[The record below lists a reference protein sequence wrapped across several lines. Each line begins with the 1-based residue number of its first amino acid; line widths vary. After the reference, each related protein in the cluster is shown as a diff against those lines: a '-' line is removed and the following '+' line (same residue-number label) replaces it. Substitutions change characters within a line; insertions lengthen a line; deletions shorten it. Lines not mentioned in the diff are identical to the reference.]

1 MSEFHLLPTSI
12 LKLNIRFL
20 HIILRPLV
28 EKDKVHINTMA
39 MINGNENAVNLQQSR
54 GSSHKYPTL
63 QNFLLNI
70 KHKDACSQSKF
81 LIELIEHYYIS
92 VQAAAM
98 QARNYQSRQKIKTY
112 TAWHIKRYV
121 FPDNFCE

>member
-1 MSEFHLLPTSI
+1 MRNIIAFVPCLYSHSLTTSG
-12 LKLNIRFL
+12 
-20 HIILRPLV
+20 
-28 EKDKVHINTMA
+28 EGSQNTMA

-70 KHKDACSQSKF
+70 KHKDACSQSKKRINSSQNIF
-81 LIELIEHYYIS
+81 KTIKNYYIS

-98 QARNYQSRQKIKTY
+98 QARNYQSRQKNSC
-112 TAWHIKRYV
+112 HIKRYIRE
-121 FPDNFCE
+121 F

>member
-1 MSEFHLLPTSI
+1 MRNHSKIEL
-12 LKLNIRFL
+12 RFL

-28 EKDKVHINTMA
+28 EKDKVHKNTMA

-63 QNFLLNI
+63 QYTIIEKI

-98 QARNYQSRQKIKTY
+98 QARNYQSRQKTY
-112 TAWHIKRYV
+112 KALRV
-121 FPDNFCE
+121 SR